1 MSKKYSKSNK
11 KMSCTASKKFA
22 AAGVAAILAGSSI
35 SMFGVAANSA
45 YACEPSFTVTIKTPE
60 EIEAEIGSNHPTSP
74 EVSDESATQ
83 SSVEQT
89 AAGLFKS
96 AMNDSSLNAEQ
107 REDARKAYETLT
119 GQMNKPSWYDE
130 KVKLGAGED
139 NPDSIKRLKNAISY
153 MRAINTYRQSRGL
166 NTLGVSLEATSWA
179 INNAFYSADLIE
191 HSKAYKSFENLAWD
205 QYGDGS
211 YKGGTTPETMTSAM
225 KQWITEEKAVY
236 DSYEAKGQKAPYGEV
251 GHYLNFIDNSL
262 NSMGF
267 TTGNISQRYGS
278 IAAWDATFAKG
289 AFTVD
294 SYEKLINNY
303 LNGNVSSSSNDQ
315 TPETTT
321 PETTTPE
328 TTTPETTTPET
339 TTPETT
345 TPETTTP
352 ETTTPET
359 VAPDVEPSVDV
370 DVDNFN
376 FDDLDL
382 GNLDLDDL
390 DLGDLDLD
398 DLDLGDLDLDDLNL
412 DDVDSAEENDS
423 KPADAETT
431 ESANADTPAT
441 TNVASTSTANA
452 DSANNSNAD
461 ALDQIIL

>member
-328 TTTPETTTPET
+328 T
-339 TTPETT
+339 
-345 TPETTTP
+345 
-352 ETTTPET
+352 

>member
-74 EVSDESATQ
+74 EVSDRSATQ

-119 GQMNKPSWYDE
+119 GQINKPSWYDE

-236 DSYEAKGQKAPYGEV
+236 DSYEAKGQKAPYGKV
-251 GHYLNFIDNSL
+251 GHYLNFINNSL

-267 TTGNISQRYGS
+267 TTGNISQEYGS

-339 TTPETT
+339 
-345 TPETTTP
+345 
-352 ETTTPET
+352 

-382 GNLDLDDL
+382 GDLDLDDL

-398 DLDLGDLDLDDLNL
+398 DLDLGDLDL

>member
-328 TTTPETTTPET
+328 TTTPET
-339 TTPETT
+339 
-345 TPETTTP
+345 
-352 ETTTPET
+352 